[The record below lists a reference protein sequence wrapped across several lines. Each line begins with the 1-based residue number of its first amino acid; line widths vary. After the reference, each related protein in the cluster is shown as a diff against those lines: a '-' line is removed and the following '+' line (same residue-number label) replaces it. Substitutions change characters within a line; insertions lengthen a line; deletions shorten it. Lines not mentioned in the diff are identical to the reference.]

1 MQLQT
6 KSDGGSGKSKGELLL
21 TKGKAVAV
29 VVVFKKKGE
38 MGVVA
43 VVKRGCKDIMIY
55 IKWFNKGG
63 VIIKGLVTEGA

>member
-1 MQLQT
+1 
-6 KSDGGSGKSKGELLL
+6 
-21 TKGKAVAV
+21 
-29 VVVFKKKGE
+29 

-43 VVKRGCKDIMIY
+43 AVKRECKDIMIY